1 MRSPHARSGSVPRQ
15 KELASFYVGTRV
27 AKQFASGWFRGAVV
41 STRHAKFV
49 DRTAPRTAMQSWPV
63 PPGAAAPADPGYLGV
78 CWVPSIGRWN
88 ARIKVDGNRVSLGV
102 WALHE
107 AEKAARAYDEAA
119 RLQGKLKLNFPIPGT
134 GEFQA
139 VSRGARGRKAKTA
152 QPSAERNSPK
162 EGEQLRACKPSD
174 APAPITALP
183 AATPLPLAAEPGAA
197 PAAKAGLPDTAPRK
211 AKAAADTH
219 AHLMPEGPRYVGVSW
234 DGKLGN
240 WKASI
245 YDRQKGKSKYLGSFA
260 GNQQGA
266 EAAARAYD
274 AAARAHGR
282 RHFNFPT
289 PGTNELQAEFN
300 LSRRAG
306 KRKALAATSEPALES
321 EEQPGAS
328 KRMRPAA
335 PPAKPPA
342 ATPLTLTAAA
352 HGDGAPGFP
361 DDDDGAAF
369 DTPPEPTEQRTRI
382 VAAPATAS
390 PPGSPEP
397 EAFIR
402 SIAPPLTQPAAVL
415 RAMRSGHVQ
424 LAHIKRLARML
435 GDAAVSDLAV
445 ERTLQAAF
453 SQWGVL
459 VPGDQMALRC
469 ALASLTAEQ
478 LQ

>member
-1 MRSPHARSGSVPRQ
+1 MR
-15 KELASFYVGTRV
+15 F
-27 AKQFASGWFRGAVV
+27 
-41 STRHAKFV
+41 
-49 DRTAPRTAMQSWPV
+49 TA
-63 PPGAAAPADPGYLGV
+63 
-78 CWVPSIGRWN
+78 
-88 ARIKVDGNRVSLGV
+88 
-102 WALHE
+102 
-107 AEKAARAYDEAA
+107 
-119 RLQGKLKLNFPIPGT
+119 
-134 GEFQA
+134 
-139 VSRGARGRKAKTA
+139 
-152 QPSAERNSPK
+152 
-162 EGEQLRACKPSD
+162 
-174 APAPITALP
+174 
-183 AATPLPLAAEPGAA
+183 
-197 PAAKAGLPDTAPRK
+197 
-211 AKAAADTH
+211 
-219 AHLMPEGPRYVGVSW
+219 
-234 DGKLGN
+234 
-240 WKASI
+240 
-245 YDRQKGKSKYLGSFA
+245 
-260 GNQQGA
+260 
-266 EAAARAYD
+266 
-274 AAARAHGR
+274 
-282 RHFNFPT
+282 
-289 PGTNELQAEFN
+289 
-300 LSRRAG
+300 
-306 KRKALAATSEPALES
+306 
-321 EEQPGAS
+321 
-328 KRMRPAA
+328 
-335 PPAKPPA
+335 PPA

-390 PPGSPEP
+390 PPGSPEL